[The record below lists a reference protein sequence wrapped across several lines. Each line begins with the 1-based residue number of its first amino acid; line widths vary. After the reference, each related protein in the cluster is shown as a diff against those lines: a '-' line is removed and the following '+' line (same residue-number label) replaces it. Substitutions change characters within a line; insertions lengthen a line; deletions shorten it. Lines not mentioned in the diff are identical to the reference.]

1 MCSLNGGTTG
11 VNQIYSD
18 QNRTPVTR
26 IGSIGASRW
35 SQVFDLQNSLLVCM
49 IDGGDLVMHI
59 IHLTDEKLHEFA
71 HAQSSV
77 NMPLSQEKLI
87 ESTRAKFGAY
97 QSANF
102 QFQGLIVPKV

>member
-1 MCSLNGGTTG
+1 
-11 VNQIYSD
+11 
-18 QNRTPVTR
+18 
-26 IGSIGASRW
+26 
-35 SQVFDLQNSLLVCM
+35 M

-102 QFQGLIVPKV
+102 